1 MFLHVSRRSG
11 YKLTLLPYK
20 GEVVAVLRCTR
31 AAKFIIPHHPS
42 PPHHEPLHSA
52 GPHPDLPKVIYL
64 GRRNDRIGI
73 RAAVRPLIIRSRDG
87 FWVVLATSL
96 KRVQA
101 EQYTRTVYTS
111 PHVSYRLFQAK

>member
-1 MFLHVSRRSG
+1 M
-11 YKLTLLPYK
+11 LLPYK
-20 GEVVAVLRCTR
+20 GGVVAVLRCTR
-31 AAKFIIPHHPS
+31 AAKFIIPGQTFNPNIIPHHPS

-64 GRRNDRIGI
+64 GRRNDRIDT